1 MIHHTTVD
9 HPRHVWYS
17 VGMIQRHITP
27 AIVAALADTPV
38 VLVNGARQ
46 TGKST
51 LVQWIAANEHPARYL
66 TLDEPGVLAAAH
78 RDPTGFLRSLEGPVV
93 LDEIQLAPEMFRNI
107 KLEVDRNRQPG
118 RFLLTGSANVLM
130 LPRLSDS
137 LAGRMEIL
145 TLWPFSQGEMEGI
158 RETFIDAVFADSL
171 GNGAVP
177 ALDRAA
183 LVDRILVGGYPE
195 VIGRSSVARR
205 KAWFDSYIS
214 TMIQRDVRD
223 IADIEGRT
231 QLPRLLELLAIQ
243 AMSLLNM
250 SELSRSMGIPHTT
263 LKRYLSLLE
272 ATFLIQTLPAWSGNV
287 RKRLIR
293 SPKMMLIDTA
303 LVAHLLAM
311 DRKRLMED
319 SPVVGPLL
327 ESFVAQELRK
337 QITWSSVRPKLF
349 YYRTAAGREVDF
361 VLEGAGGR
369 LVGIEVKASATLDRR
384 DFRGLDDL
392 AQATGKRFH
401 RGILL
406 YTGSEVI
413 PFARNLHALPVSALW
428 YVGSEQV
435 RE

>member
-1 MIHHTTVD
+1 
-9 HPRHVWYS
+9 
-17 VGMIQRHITP
+17 MIQRHITDSILP
-27 AIVAALADTPV
+27 ALADTPV

-51 LVQWIAANEHPARYL
+51 LVQSLTRNQYPARYV
-66 TLDEPGVLAAAH
+66 TLDEPGMLAAAH
-78 RDPTGFLRSLEGPVV
+78 RDAAGFLRGLEGPVV

-145 TLWPFSQGEMEGI
+145 TLWPFSQGELKGS
-158 RETFIDAVFADSL
+158 RETFVDTLFAKSL
-171 GNGAVP
+171 GNPVVP
-177 ALDRAA
+177 ALDRPA
-183 LVDRILVGGYPE
+183 LIDRILAGGYPE
-195 VIGRSSVARR
+195 VISRTSAARR
-205 KAWFDSYIS
+205 RAWFDSYIN
-214 TMIQRDVRD
+214 TMIQRDVRE

-250 SELSRSMGIPHTT
+250 SEVSRSMGIPHTT

-293 SPKMMLIDTA
+293 SPKIMLNDTG
-303 LVAHLLAM
+303 LMAHLLALE
-311 DRKRLMED
+311 RKRLLAD
-319 SPVVGPLL
+319 SPAVGPLL
-327 ESFVAQELRK
+327 ESFVAQELGK
-337 QITWSSVRPKLF
+337 QITWSSARPKLF

-369 LVGIEVKASATLDRR
+369 LVGIEVKASATLDKK
-384 DFRGLDDL
+384 DVRGLDDL
-392 AQATGKRFH
+392 AETTGKRFH

-406 YTGSEVI
+406 YTGTEVI
-413 PFARNLHALPVSALW
+413 PFTRKVHALPISALW
-428 YVGSEQV
+428 HVGL
-435 RE
+435 